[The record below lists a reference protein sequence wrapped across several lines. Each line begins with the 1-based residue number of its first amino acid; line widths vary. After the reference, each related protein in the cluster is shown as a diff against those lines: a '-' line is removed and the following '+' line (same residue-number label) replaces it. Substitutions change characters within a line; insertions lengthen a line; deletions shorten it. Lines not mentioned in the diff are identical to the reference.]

1 MLKQINLKYFMISF
15 CVGILI
21 VYVMKPPSQIVVKF
35 PSPTNSAIK
44 YKDNA
49 DNCYKYNAKEVECD
63 KTAVSQPIIEE
74 FKRQK

>member
-1 MLKQINLKYFMISF
+1 
-15 CVGILI
+15 
-21 VYVMKPPSQIVVKF
+21 MKPPSHIVVKF

-74 FKRQK
+74 FKRRK